1 MLVALPV
8 IAFVFLA
15 LIVMRMR
22 RDGTAREMAAF
33 DAGRQAL
40 GRASRRS
47 PRATM

>member
-8 IAFVFLA
+8 IAFVLLS
-15 LIVMRMR
+15 LIVMRLR
-22 RDGTAREMAAF
+22 RDGTEREMAAF

-47 PRATM
+47 PRASI